1 MNELENQTSDCCTD
15 LDGIVRENPTR
26 AILFA
31 LGAGVALALVVR
43 ALQPR
48 PQPRAARLLEDLRE
62 RLADLADPA
71 FRRASGLASHG
82 AGLVQD
88 GVDQFS
94 SLHLDRTLNGVT
106 KRIRNLFH

>member
-48 PQPRAARLLEDLRE
+48 PQHRAARLLEDLRE

-71 FRRASGLASHG
+71 FRRASGLASNG
-82 AGLVQD
+82 ASLVQD

-94 SLHLDRTLNGVT
+94 GLHLERRLNGVT
-106 KRIRNLFH
+106 KRLRNLFH